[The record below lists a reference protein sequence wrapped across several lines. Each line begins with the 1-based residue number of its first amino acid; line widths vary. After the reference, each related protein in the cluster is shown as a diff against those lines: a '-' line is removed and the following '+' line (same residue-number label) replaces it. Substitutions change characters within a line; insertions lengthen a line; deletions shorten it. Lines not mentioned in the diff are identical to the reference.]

1 MKLGQEDDEFK
12 ASLHYIVSLR
22 LALATQKDTAQ
33 QTTKN
38 VPQDLII
45 HNEWTERAVS
55 EDKTMKEQNG
65 HCREENE
72 WKWRLP
78 WRYLAVAWRWRKDK

>member
-1 MKLGQEDDEFK
+1 MYAALTKLGQEDDEFK

-45 HNEWTERAVS
+45 HNE
-55 EDKTMKEQNG
+55 
-65 HCREENE
+65 
-72 WKWRLP
+72 
-78 WRYLAVAWRWRKDK
+78 

>member
-22 LALATQKDTAQ
+22 LALATQDTAQ

-38 VPQDLII
+38 IPQDLII
-45 HNEWTERAVS
+45 HS
-55 EDKTMKEQNG
+55 E
-65 HCREENE
+65 
-72 WKWRLP
+72 
-78 WRYLAVAWRWRKDK
+78 